1 LNVRYLNQK
10 LMFPCGLLMMS
21 FASMGA
27 SAAVLE
33 WDGEVPVYHVNYADL
48 DLSHRAGADALFAR
62 IKSAAR
68 RVCEPVAKSEPYR
81 LAQTRGQSCIDK
93 AIADAV
99 AGVGSPLL
107 TDVYL
112 GRASIIKIAQ
122 K

>member
-1 LNVRYLNQK
+1 
-10 LMFPCGLLMMS
+10 MFPCGFLMMS

-27 SAAVLE
+27 SAAVPASG
-33 WDGEVPVYHVNYADL
+33 GEVPIYHVNYADL
-48 DLSHRAGADALFAR
+48 DLAHRAGADALFAR

-68 RVCEPVAKSEPYR
+68 RVCEPVAKSEPFR
-81 LAQTRGQSCIDK
+81 FAQAREQSCIEK

-99 AGVGSPLL
+99 GDVGSPLL

-112 GRASIIKIAQ
+112 GRASTIKIAQ